1 MKIPYKHRVDE
12 IAEDITATMEDITL
26 LFDKAPVNHQHLPRE
41 VSLVLTKLEEA
52 LLWLSKVPAYDPD

>member
-1 MKIPYKHRVDE
+1 MKTPYKHQVNG
-12 IAEDITATMEDITL
+12 IAEDITATIEDITL
-26 LFDKAPVNHQHLPRE
+26 LFDKTRE